1 MTENELKKMTKLVN
15 RVMKAKAVPEIL
27 YKDVEFSD
35 DEQEFIEENEVEFY
49 NALND
54 ELEKQGMKIDD
65 HEDEDFMLWVENGM
79 IYVTT
84 ATLKGH

>member
-1 MTENELKKMTKLVN
+1 MTKLVN

-35 DEQEFIEENEVEFY
+35 DELDFISENEQEFYI
-49 NALND
+49 ALD
-54 ELEKQGMKIDD
+54 ERLREQGMRIDD
-65 HEDEDFMLWVENGM
+65 HDDDTLMMMADRGL

-84 ATLKGH
+84 AL

>member
-1 MTENELKKMTKLVN
+1 MTTLKKMTKLVN

-35 DEQEFIEENEVEFY
+35 DELDFISENEQEFYI
-49 NALND
+49 ALD
-54 ELEKQGMKIDD
+54 ERLREQGMRIDD
-65 HEDEDFMLWVENGM
+65 HDDDTLMMMADRGL

-84 ATLKGH
+84 AL